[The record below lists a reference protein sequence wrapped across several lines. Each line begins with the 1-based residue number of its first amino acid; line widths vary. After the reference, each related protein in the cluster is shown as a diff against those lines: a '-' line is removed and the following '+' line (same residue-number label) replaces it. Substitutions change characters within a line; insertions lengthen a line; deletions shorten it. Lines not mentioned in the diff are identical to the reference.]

1 MDKFQVVCVDAKN
14 RPKEIPAHLWL
25 ESEEL
30 YTVKSV
36 QKMEN
41 QPGVIGLV
49 LVEIDLPL
57 ECPYD
62 SFRSD
67 RFRPATEDDYAAI
80 EAVKA
85 LLEEVEEEFLELV

>member
-1 MDKFQVVCVDAKN
+1 MNKFQVVCVDDKN
-14 RPKEIPAHLWL
+14 RPTEIPVHLWI
-25 ESEEL
+25 EKEEM

-36 QKMEN
+36 QKMVN

-49 LVEIDLPL
+49 LAEIDLPV

-62 SFRSD
+62 SFRST